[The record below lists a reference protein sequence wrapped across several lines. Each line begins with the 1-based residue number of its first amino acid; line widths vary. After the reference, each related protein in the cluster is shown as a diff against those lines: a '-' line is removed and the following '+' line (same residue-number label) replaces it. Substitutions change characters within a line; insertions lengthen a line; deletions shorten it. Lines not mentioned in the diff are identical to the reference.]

1 MIIVEPIKL
10 GDPPVSGGGGCYY
23 DRNGALQTAPP
34 NTLRVTYDP
43 SDLSKAP
50 FALIEPE
57 RKNHIRNNTM
67 QGAKVGVPFVDGAL
81 PTGWQLDATSAQ
93 KVQIVAVHD
102 SAGINCID
110 VRFFSASNDRGYL
123 AIYPEPTNGTGITD
137 VAAGQI
143 WAGSIFAE
151 HVAGA
156 LPPNNVLYLRA
167 IGPASEV
174 GSWGTFFNPTGAAL
188 RHGFVDIT
196 TPPLPAT
203 SERLTMFYL
212 ASGLPI
218 GGAFDFTIRIGLPQA
233 ARDWVSKYPIK
244 TSGTI
249 VNRAADVLGAGAG
262 LVFSNVPIV
271 EPAYDAKAT
280 YAKDARVYDPVT
292 YELFQSLIA
301 GNVGKALTDTGAWSP
316 RGAINRRAMFD
327 DYNNTQTTMPDEIV
341 VVLSPEMVAQGL
353 YLGNLDVDEVL
364 VSMVDAV
371 DGVVYSETTDLI
383 ESNSKSSYFNWMFK
397 RIKRRTYFFT
407 LDLPVYARGLVTV
420 CLRKIGGTA
429 KCGMC
434 VIGPVDEFGP
444 TLLGLST
451 EGKDFSSTTFN
462 FDGTSKTTIRPY
474 AKRMS
479 CDVVVPNDEIT
490 YVQDRLFELR
500 QRALVWVG
508 GPYGATAVFGRYG
521 SFKNV
526 IEYQMQSKMN
536 LTIEGAV

>member
-10 GDPPVSGGGGCYY
+10 GEPSISGGGGSYY
-23 DRNGALQTAPP
+23 DRERVLQTAPP

-43 SDLSKAP
+43 SDMSKAP
-50 FALIEPE
+50 YALIESEP
-57 RKNHIRNNTM
+57 RTNHLRNNTM
-67 QGAKVGVPFVDGAL
+67 AGAAAGVRPNHWGALDGEVSPLNGISATVLGVTTESGIECLHLRYQGTASGTGVFGMYVRFDFNGTIPAQIDQKWAASVFYRMRVMNGEHPTMRPYITERDAGGTALTIIPGPSFSMAGVPLEF
-81 PTGWQLDATSAQ
+81 
-93 KVQIVAVHD
+93 
-102 SAGINCID
+102 
-110 VRFFSASNDRGYL
+110 Y
-123 AIYPEPTNGTGITD
+123 EM
-137 VAAGQI
+137 
-143 WAGSIFAE
+143 E
-151 HVAGA
+151 HVTWHPQVAW
-156 LPPNNVLYLRA
+156 LY
-167 IGPASEV
+167 
-174 GSWGTFFNPTGAAL
+174 
-188 RHGFVDIT
+188 
-196 TPPLPAT
+196 
-203 SERLTMFYL
+203 
-212 ASGLPI
+212 SGIEIYFAP
-218 GGAFDFTIRIGLPQA
+218 GKTYDFTFAIGLPQLC
-233 ARDWVSKYPIK
+233 RDRVSKFPIK
-244 TSGTI
+244 TSNGAVT
-249 VNRAADVLGAGAG
+249 RAADVVGPGAG
-262 LVFSNVPIV
+262 LVFSNVPIA
-271 EPAYDAKAT
+271 EPAYDVKGT
-280 YAKDARVYDPVT
+280 YAKDVRVYDPVT
-292 YELFQSLIA
+292 YEVFQSLIA
-301 GNVGKALTDTGAWSP
+301 GNVGKALTDTNAWSP
-316 RGAINRRAMFD
+316 RGAVNRRAMFD

-341 VVLSPEMVAQGL
+341 VVLSPEMVAQGF
-353 YLGNLDVDEVL
+353 YLGNLDVDEVRL
-364 VSMVDAV
+364 STVDAV
-371 DGVVYSETTDLI
+371 DGVVHNEATDLI

-407 LDLPVYARGLVTV
+407 LDLPVYAKGLVTV
-420 CLRKIGGTA
+420 CLRKVGGTA